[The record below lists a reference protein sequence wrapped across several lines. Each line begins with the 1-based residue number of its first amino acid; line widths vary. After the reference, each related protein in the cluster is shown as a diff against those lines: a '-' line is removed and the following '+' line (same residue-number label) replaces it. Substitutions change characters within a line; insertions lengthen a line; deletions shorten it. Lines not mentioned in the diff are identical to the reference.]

1 MKLFGSIGAVA
12 AALMLLPGQALA
24 GQYKGFSMGAN
35 RADGACKYTADWKK
49 DFQTIK
55 SWNKGFNA
63 VRLYSADDCNTLV
76 KAVPAAKQTGMK
88 ILVGVWATDDAHFG
102 RDKAALLKVIKQY
115 GTDWIAAIS
124 VGSEDLYRKDI
135 SPDKLAQQIYD
146 VRGMVRQ
153 FNKNLKV
160 GHTDTWTAWV
170 DGRND
175 VVTKACDI
183 AITNGFPYWQGVAI
197 KEALQKK
204 TFQNSYWS
212 VQKHVKAVNS
222 KAAVWV
228 GETGWPTKGPNYQ
241 KAAATTASLQSY
253 YNNVGCW
260 LWQQK
265 DASGFWF
272 TAFDAPL
279 ATPEVEKY
287 FGIANKD
294 RKLKF
299 TLTC

>member
-1 MKLFGSIGAVA
+1 MKFFSTLSTLAVA
-12 AALMLLPGQALA
+12 LMMSGEALA
-24 GQYKGFSMGAN
+24 GTYKGFSIGAN
-35 RADGACKYTADWKK
+35 RADGACKWEADWKK
-49 DFQTIK
+49 DFQAIK

-76 KAVPAAKQTGMK
+76 KAVPAAKATGMK

-102 RDKAALLKVIKQY
+102 RDKKALLNAIKKH
-115 GTDWIAAIS
+115 GTGWIAAIS
-124 VGSEDLYRKDI
+124 VGSEDLYREDI
-135 SPDKLAQQIYD
+135 SPQKLAQQIYD
-146 VRGMVRQ
+146 VRGMVHQ
-153 FNKNLKV
+153 YNKNIKV

-175 VVTKACDI
+175 VVTKASDI
-183 AITNGFPYWQGVAI
+183 AITNGFPYWQGVPI
-197 KEALQKK
+197 KDAVRAK
-204 TFQNSYWS
+204 TFENSYWQ
-212 VQKHVKAVNS
+212 VKKHVKAVNS

-241 KAAATTASLQSY
+241 KAAATTASLQQF
-253 YNNVGCW
+253 YNTVGCW
-260 LWQQK
+260 LWKQQ

-272 TAFDAPL
+272 TAFD
-279 ATPEVEKY
+279 TPAHSTEVEKY

-299 TLTC
+299 SLTC

>member
-1 MKLFGSIGAVA
+1 
-12 AALMLLPGQALA
+12 
-24 GQYKGFSMGAN
+24 
-35 RADGACKYTADWKK
+35 
-49 DFQTIK
+49 
-55 SWNKGFNA
+55 
-63 VRLYSADDCNTLV
+63 
-76 KAVPAAKQTGMK
+76 MK

>member
-1 MKLFGSIGAVA
+1 
-12 AALMLLPGQALA
+12 
-24 GQYKGFSMGAN
+24 
-35 RADGACKYTADWKK
+35 
-49 DFQTIK
+49 
-55 SWNKGFNA
+55 
-63 VRLYSADDCNTLV
+63 
-76 KAVPAAKQTGMK
+76 MK
-88 ILVGVWATDDAHFG
+88 ILVGVWSTDDAHFG
-102 RDKAALLKVIKQY
+102 RDKAALLKAIKQH

-135 SPDKLAQQIYD
+135 SPQKLAQQIYD

-170 DGRND
+170 DGTND

-183 AITNGFPYWQGVAI
+183 AITNGFPYWQGVPV
-197 KEALQKK
+197 KDALRLK
-204 TFQNSYWS
+204 TFQNSYWN
-212 VQKHVKAVNS
+212 VKKHVKAVNS

-253 YNNVGCW
+253 YNTVGCW
-260 LWQQK
+260 LWSQK
-265 DASGFWF
+265 DTSGFWF
-272 TAFDAPL
+272 TAFDSPQSS
-279 ATPEVEKY
+279 PEVEKY
-287 FGIANKD
+287 FGMANSD

-299 TLTC
+299 GLTC

>member
-35 RADGACKYTADWKK
+35 RADGLCKYTADWKK

-183 AITNGFPYWQGVAI
+183 AITNGFPYWQGVPI

-228 GETGWPTKGPNYQ
+228 GETGWPTKGANYQ

-279 ATPEVEKY
+279 ATPEVEAN

-299 TLTC
+299 SLTC